1 MNYLEDSFQG
11 IALDLGDCIGT
22 ESCVDLRSDI
32 DQEFCMVQK
41 TRGRRGNQRLERTEK
56 EYPPPI
62 PWLARTENLPS
73 HMPWIMKRYYTDDGR
88 LIIKEEKVKR
98 HEYFQANRSDGRLTL
113 HLVPL
118 DDDVLDDD
126 CDEEEFEVA
135 CDWDSDGMI
144 SGRDDFDGETD
155 DHRTIVQEE
164 SRNKKS
170 ESCMDNGGGAIV
182 GGDRGGGGGGRGQCY
197 MYSSSL
203 GRNSCMLGAGGLAVA
218 AVRPVHT

>member
-1 MNYLEDSFQG
+1 M
-11 IALDLGDCIGT
+11 
-22 ESCVDLRSDI
+22 
-32 DQEFCMVQK
+32 
-41 TRGRRGNQRLERTEK
+41 
-56 EYPPPI
+56 
-62 PWLARTENLPS
+62 
-73 HMPWIMKRYYTDDGR
+73 
-88 LIIKEEKVKR
+88 
-98 HEYFQANRSDGRLTL
+98 
-113 HLVPL
+113 
-118 DDDVLDDD
+118 DDD